1 MHPAQPVV
9 WDLPK
14 LNFIDK
20 PMGEYAVIYKLI
32 EILIS
37 LAVLVPIFW
46 TLNMVRFHNTAE
58 TMRYFIFAVYLSA
71 VYLFVGM
78 PTLQF
83 MRFELSLTLIPFLPM
98 MADIK
103 NTILNVFLFVP
114 LGVLLPLLWKKY
126 QSCKNTIVLGFV
138 LSLSIELLQI
148 LTYRATDINDIIAN
162 TIGAALG
169 YCIFYIAS
177 CFVPSVMRFAKEKT
191 EMPVIILSVVIT
203 MFFVQPYLAT
213 LYYTIM

>member
-98 MADIK
+98 MTDIK

-114 LGVLLPLLWKKY
+114 LGLLLPFLWKKY
-126 QSCKNTIVLGFV
+126 QSYKNSIVFGFM
-138 LSLSIELLQI
+138 LSLSIEFLQI

-162 TIGAALG
+162 TLG
-169 YCIFYIAS
+169 TMLGCYIFHIAS
-177 CFVPSVMRFAKEKT
+177 HVIPSVTRSAREKL
-191 EMPVIILSVVIT
+191 EIPIIILSVVIT

-213 LYYTIM
+213 LYYAIT

>member
-1 MHPAQPVV
+1 MHPAQSVG

-14 LNFIDK
+14 WNFIDK
-20 PMGEYAVIYKLI
+20 PMGEYAVISKLI

-37 LAVLVPIFW
+37 LVILVPIFW
-46 TLNMVRFHNTAE
+46 TLNLVRFRNAAE
-58 TMRYFIFAVYLSA
+58 TIRYFIFAVYLSA

-83 MRFELSLTLIPFLPM
+83 MRFELSLTLMPFLPM

-114 LGVLLPLLWKKY
+114 LGLLLPLLWKKY
-126 QSCKNTIVLGFV
+126 QSYKNTIVLGFV

-169 YCIFYIAS
+169 YCVFYIAS
-177 CFVPSVMRFAKEKT
+177 CFVPSAMRFAKEKT

-213 LYYTIM
+213 LYYTII

>member
-1 MHPAQPVV
+1 M
-9 WDLPK
+9 LS
-14 LNFIDK
+14 
-20 PMGEYAVIYKLI
+20 KLI

-37 LAVLVPIFW
+37 LVILIPIYW
-46 TLNMVRFHNTAE
+46 ILNLVRFRNAAE
-58 TMRYFIFAVYLSA
+58 TIRYFIFAVYLSA

-114 LGVLLPLLWKKY
+114 LGLLLPFLWKKY
-126 QSCKNTIVLGFV
+126 QSYKKAIVFGFT

-162 TIGAALG
+162 TLG
-169 YCIFYIAS
+169 TMLGCCIFHIAS
-177 CFVPSVMRFAKEKT
+177 RVIPSVTRSAREKL
-191 EMPVIILSVVIT
+191 EIPIIILSVVIT

-213 LYYTIM
+213 LYYAIT